1 MSGTQGPSVV
11 LYDPNGRNPYGNE
24 LAVVFSLLGVAVR
37 HWVPRTRDYI
47 PDAGIRV
54 FPGLAGPLA
63 DSTRRLRSIARRITG
78 PLRSILLQPLR
89 RPVIAAWNVD
99 IWDMALLGLRAALG
113 AQVLVVLHNPR
124 QVAGRSGRW
133 VRFEKFLLARCTICV
148 HSPRLQQMAAE
159 DFPVVRVTPHPP
171 FLSSVRGTSEWS
183 PGGPAGVA
191 GLPRISFIGDPRPDK
206 GVNDIPAI
214 AAAVGGPF
222 ELQILASGRAPR
234 HVVELLAEHGV
245 LVRHSA
251 DDGPLS
257 DRDLIAALLTSSCVV
272 APYRSVTESGSIR
285 LATAVGVPVFAYDT
299 DGVRELIPRSQLAT
313 GPQALGEMIGRQ
325 VRSPKPPMGQLSLED
340 QLQRSLEAWKDVLRV
355 PD

>member
-1 MSGTQGPSVV
+1 MSRFRSPGVV

-24 LAVVFSLLGVAVR
+24 LAVVFGLLGIAVH
-37 HWVPRTRDYI
+37 HWVPRARDYV

-54 FPGLAGPLA
+54 IPGLAGPIA
-63 DSTRRLRSIARRITG
+63 DSNQRLRSVARRFTG
-78 PLRSILLQPLR
+78 PLRSIILQPLR
-89 RPVIAAWNVD
+89 RPVVAAWNVD
-99 IWDMALLGLRAALG
+99 IWDMVLLGLRAALG

-133 VRFEKFLLARCTICV
+133 VRFEKLLLARCTVCV
-148 HSPRLQQMAAE
+148 HSVRLQQMAAE
-159 DFPVVRVTPHPP
+159 DFPVVKVTPHPP
-171 FLSSVRGTSEWS
+171 FLSSVRGTSGWTPRALE
-183 PGGPAGVA
+183 GVA
-191 GLPRISFIGDPRPDK
+191 GLPRVSFIGDPRPDK

-214 AAAVGGPF
+214 AAAVGRSF
-222 ELQILASGRAPR
+222 ELQILASGRAPQ
-234 HVVELLAEHGV
+234 HVVEMLAEHGV

-257 DRDLIAALLTSSCVV
+257 DGDLIAALLTSSCVV

-299 DGVRELIPRSQLAT
+299 DGVREILPRSQLAAS
-313 GPQALGEMIGRQ
+313 PEALGEMIGSQ
-325 VRSPKPPMGQLSLED
+325 LRSPAAPIGQLSLED

-355 PD
+355 AD